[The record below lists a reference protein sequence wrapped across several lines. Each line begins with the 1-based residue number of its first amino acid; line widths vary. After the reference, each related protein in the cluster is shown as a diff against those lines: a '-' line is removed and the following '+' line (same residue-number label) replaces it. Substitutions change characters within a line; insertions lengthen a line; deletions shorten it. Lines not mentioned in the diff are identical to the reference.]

1 MDEALAILLLPGPL
15 EGLPFEAH
23 ARGLLE
29 IPRVIAL
36 EPSRRRTPRFMR
48 DGVAAR
54 QATRISLPGTLR
66 VVVLYD
72 PAQYP
77 LARAFCAVHGEA
89 ELWYFAPLLELDAAG
104 DREADEVR
112 EFDAAARARADTTIQ
127 VMNGAPVD
135 DQSLRV
141 RLREL
146 DVISP
151 RAFVPAAQFQRSFRR
166 AKRRRGLSE
175 GTPPSSRSR

>member
-1 MDEALAILLLPGPL
+1 MDEALAILLLPALL
-15 EGLPFEAH
+15 EDVGFAAH

-36 EPSRRRTPRFMR
+36 EPSRRRTPKFMR

-77 LARAFCAVHGEA
+77 LARALCAVHGEA
-89 ELWYFAPLLELDAAG
+89 ELWYFAPTLELDAAAG
-104 DREADEVR
+104 DREAEEVR
-112 EFDAAARARADTTIQ
+112 EFDTAARARADRTIE
-127 VMNGAPVD
+127 VMDGAPVE
-135 DQSLRV
+135 DQPLRV

-146 DVISP
+146 DVISS
-151 RAFVPAAQFQRSFRR
+151 RAFIPAAQFQRSFRR
-166 AKRRRGLSE
+166 AKRQRG
-175 GTPPSSRSR
+175 